1 MSVSQAAEGDAA
13 FAGIVEIVQVYEEA
27 EEDAAEDDGAE
38 DNERLIGTLEIQRN
52 GRLLVV
58 EADAAREDFLHAVV
72 DRMNEKRS
80 VSLISTEAGEAPF
93 TTRSVSV
100 GREEP
105 GFVEAL
111 RRYLHT
117 YYGLR
122 LG

>member
-1 MSVSQAAEGDAA
+1 MSVSQAAEGEAA
-13 FAGIVEIVQVYEEA
+13 FEEIVEIAHVYEEA
-27 EEDAAEDDGAE
+27 EDDPTE
-38 DNERLIGTLEIQRN
+38 DNDEQLIGTLEIHRN

-58 EADAAREDFLHAVV
+58 EAHAARENFLHSVV
-72 DRMNEKRS
+72 NRMNEKPT

-93 TTRSVSV
+93 TTRSVWV
-100 GREEP
+100 GRDEP